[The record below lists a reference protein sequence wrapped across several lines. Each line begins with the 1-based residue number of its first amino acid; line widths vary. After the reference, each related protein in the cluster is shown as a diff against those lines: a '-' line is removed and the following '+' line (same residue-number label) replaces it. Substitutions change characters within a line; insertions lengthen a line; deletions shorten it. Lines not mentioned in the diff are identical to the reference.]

1 MDAVIN
7 LDKPPGMTSFGAVAR
22 VRRLTGTRRVGH
34 TGTLDPTATGVL
46 PLCLG
51 RATRFSRYM
60 VATTKTYRATVT
72 LGASTTSYDAEGEV
86 VARGDATTVTREAV
100 ETALAAFRG
109 SILQTPPMY
118 SALKYGGQP
127 LYRLARQGITVP
139 REPRRIEVQRLELTN
154 WQPPEFTLEIDCG
167 KGFYV
172 RSLAHDLGQ
181 ALGCGAFLSGLSR
194 LRVGHLQLATAH
206 SLEALEDAAAKDD
219 LSSLTL
225 PVVTLVEGL
234 APLVLDDARV
244 ISLAQGNRV
253 ALETGEAD
261 PEASPYRVHNSTG
274 KFIGVARLEE
284 ENLIR
289 PERILATDV
298 I

>member
-60 VATTKTYRATVT
+60 VATTKTYRAFVT
-72 LGASTTSYDAEGEV
+72 LGVSTTSYDSEGDV
-86 VARGDATTVTREAV
+86 VARGDAGGVTREAV
-100 ETALAAFRG
+100 EAALENFRG
-109 SILQTPPMY
+109 SILQIPPMH

-127 LYRLARQGITVP
+127 LYRLARRGITVP
-139 REPRRIEVQRLELTN
+139 REPRRIVVHRLELTG
-154 WQPPEFTLEIDCG
+154 WQPPLVTLEIDCD

-172 RSLAHDLGQ
+172 RSLADDLGQ
-181 ALGCGAFLSGLSR
+181 VLGCGAFLSGLTR
-194 LRVGHLQLATAH
+194 LRVGHLHLADAC
-206 SLEALEDAAAKDD
+206 SLEALEAAAAVDNFED
-219 LSSLTL
+219 LVL
-225 PVVTLVEGL
+225 PVSTLVEQL
-234 APLVLDDARV
+234 APLVLDDARA
-244 ISLAQGNRV
+244 INLARGKRV
-253 ALETGEAD
+253 ALNAGEAD
-261 PEASPYRVHNSTG
+261 PAASPYRILSSAG
-274 KFIGVARLEE
+274 EFIGVARLEE

-289 PERILATDV
+289 PERILAVDAG
-298 I
+298 